1 MIPMVDAAII
11 DSFVRLRL
19 IRFDSI
25 HSPVAGLSVNRY
37 AAACNQP
44 RHFFLALA
52 EHGHHLNRRQVKLQ
66 YNTGKSRF

>member
-11 DSFVRLRL
+11 DSIPFDYRL
-19 IRFDSI
+19 RFDSPAVFPSI
-25 HSPVAGLSVNRY
+25 VTLLPAISLAM
-37 AAACNQP
+37 
-44 RHFFLALA
+44 FFLALA